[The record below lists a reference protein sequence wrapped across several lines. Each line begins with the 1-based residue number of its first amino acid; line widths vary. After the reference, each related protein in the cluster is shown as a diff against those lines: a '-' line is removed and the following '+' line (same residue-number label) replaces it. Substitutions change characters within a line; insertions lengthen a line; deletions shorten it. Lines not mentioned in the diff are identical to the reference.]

1 MKARV
6 LKSVVVAT
14 AVLSL
19 LTSCDL
25 FAPQD
30 TLYITETSDGVSG
43 STGKVFVGNAV
54 IITTTGKVGNLI
66 ATLVN
71 KDHLP
76 HPVQIQHDVN
86 SESVKLTLDPS
97 ESLELGTPGN
107 MIVLITNLNATPGS
121 LVPIYFQSGI
131 NPGVLLDVPVLTGA
145 LPQYSD
151 FTPEKVAS
159 GAQKIATT
167 G

>member
-30 TLYITETSDGVSG
+30 TLYIKETSDGVSG

-54 IITTTGKVGNLI
+54 IVTTTGKVGNLV

-71 KDHLP
+71 KDYLP
-76 HPVQIQHDVN
+76 HPVQIQHDVS
-86 SESVKLTLDPS
+86 SESVKLTLDPAA
-97 ESLELGTPGN
+97 SLQLGTPGN
-107 MIVLITNLNATPGS
+107 TVVLITNLNATPGS
-121 LVPIYFQSGI
+121 LVPVYFQSGI
-131 NPGVLLDVPVLTGA
+131 NPGVLLNVPVLTGA
-145 LPQYSD
+145 QPQYSD
-151 FTPEKVAS
+151 LTPEKIA
-159 GAQKIATT
+159 ARALKITTT